1 MQRHVTKMIWCEYC
15 RREGWDQVSTWCWDG
30 KAVTR
35 SGVLKVPTNCGSC
48 GDWILAG
55 ERVEA
60 IALNLDQTQWF
71 QVGGLGWNAVVR
83 RVNSTRMSSSRM
95 RRVEANDHGRA

>member
-1 MQRHVTKMIWCEYC
+1 MQGHVTKMIWCEYC
-15 RREGWDQVSTWCWDG
+15 CREGWDQVSTWCWDG
-30 KAVTR
+30 MAVTR

-60 IALNLDQTQWF
+60 IALNLDQTEMTAWMDEY
-71 QVGGLGWNAVVR
+71 LLPAVEIEESETGEDV
-83 RVNSTRMSSSRM
+83 
-95 RRVEANDHGRA
+95 

>member
-1 MQRHVTKMIWCEYC
+1 MQGHVTKMIWCEYC
-15 RREGWDQVSTWCWDG
+15 RREGWDQVSTWRWDG

-35 SGVLKVPTNCGSC
+35 SGVLKVPTGCGSC

-60 IALNLDQTQWF
+60 IALNLDQSEMTEWMAEYIETEEELEEE
-71 QVGGLGWNAVVR
+71 VIEE
-83 RVNSTRMSSSRM
+83 
-95 RRVEANDHGRA
+95 EA